1 MPDWLPEAASSYAGK
16 IDGLLI
22 MITVIVGVWFLVA
35 EGLLVYMAVRY
46 RRREGQKA
54 AYLPAR
60 SLRAMSW
67 VLVPCAV
74 ILVLDLVI
82 DAAAA
87 PVWAEIKETL
97 PPHDRLVRI
106 TGAQWMWNFQY
117 AGPDGLLDT
126 DDDFETINELHAPI
140 DQVVQFQLGSK
151 DVLHS
156 FWVPQLRLKQ
166 DAVPGRR
173 IRGWF
178 KATREGRYPVVCA
191 EICGVGHTMMQGML
205 HVESVEAYEEWRDF
219 QVGAARERRQ
229 AQEGG
234 SS

>member
-22 MITVIVGVWFLVA
+22 MITVIVGVWFIAA
-35 EGLLVYMAVRY
+35 EALLVYMALRY
-46 RRREGQKA
+46 RRREGHKA
-54 AYLPAR
+54 AYLPGR
-60 SLRAMSW
+60 TLRAMAW

-87 PVWAEIKETL
+87 PVWAEIKEEL

-106 TGAQWMWNFQY
+106 TGAQWMWTFQF

-140 DQVVQFQLGSK
+140 NEVVQFELGAK

-156 FWVPQLRLKQ
+156 FWVAELRLKQ
-166 DAVPGRR
+166 DAVPGRT

-178 KATREGRYPVVCA
+178 RATREGRYEIPCA
-191 EICGVGHTMMQGML
+191 EICGIAHTMMKGML
-205 HVESVEAYEEWRDF
+205 HVESADAYRTWLASRSALAPA
-219 QVGAARERRQ
+219 G
-229 AQEGG
+229 
-234 SS
+234 

>member
-1 MPDWLPEAASSYAGK
+1 MPDWLPEAASSYAAR
-16 IDGLLI
+16 IDDLLLL
-22 MITVIVGVWFLVA
+22 ITVIVGAWFIAA
-35 EGLLVYMAVRY
+35 EGLLVYMALRF
-46 RRREGQKA
+46 RRREGRPA

-74 ILVLDLVI
+74 ILVFDLVI
-82 DAAAA
+82 DAVAA
-87 PVWAEIKETL
+87 PVWREIKETL

-106 TGAQWMWNFQY
+106 TGQQWMWSFRY

-126 DDDFETINELHAPI
+126 DDDFETLNELRAPV
-140 DQVVQFQLGSK
+140 DEVVQFELGAK

-156 FWVPQLRLKQ
+156 LWIPQLRLKQ
-166 DAVPGRR
+166 DAVPGRT

-178 KATREGRYPVVCA
+178 KATREGTYPVVCA

-205 HVESVEAYEEWRDF
+205 HVESAEAYEAWRDS
-219 QVGAARERRQ
+219 QVAAAREQRAVQ
-229 AQEGG
+229 GG
-234 SS
+234 GNQ

>member
-22 MITVIVGVWFLVA
+22 MITVIVGVWFIAA
-35 EGLLVYMAVRY
+35 EGLLVYMALRY

-54 AYLPAR
+54 AYLPGR
-60 SLRAMSW
+60 TLRAMAW

-87 PVWAEIKETL
+87 PVWAEIKEEM

-106 TGAQWMWNFQY
+106 TGAQWMWTFQY

-140 DQVVQFQLGSK
+140 NEVVQFQLGAK

-178 KATREGRYPVVCA
+178 KGTLEGTYPVVCA

-219 QVGAARERRQ
+219 NVGAARERRQ
-229 AQEGG
+229 VEQGG

>member
-22 MITVIVGVWFLVA
+22 MITVIVGVWFIAA
-35 EGLLVYMAVRY
+35 EGLLVYMALRY

-54 AYLPAR
+54 AYLPGR
-60 SLRAMSW
+60 TLRAMAW

-87 PVWAEIKETL
+87 PVWAEIKEEM

-106 TGAQWMWNFQY
+106 TGAQWMWTFQY

-140 DQVVQFQLGSK
+140 NEVVHSVPAGCQGRVALVLGPAAAAQAGRGAGPEDPRLVQGHARGDLSGR
-151 DVLHS
+151 
-156 FWVPQLRLKQ
+156 LRRDLRRGPHD
-166 DAVPGRR
+166 DAGHAS
-173 IRGWF
+173 RG
-178 KATREGRYPVVCA
+178 
-191 EICGVGHTMMQGML
+191 
-205 HVESVEAYEEWRDF
+205 
-219 QVGAARERRQ
+219 ERRGLRGVARLQ
-229 AQEGG
+229 CRRRP
-234 SS
+234 